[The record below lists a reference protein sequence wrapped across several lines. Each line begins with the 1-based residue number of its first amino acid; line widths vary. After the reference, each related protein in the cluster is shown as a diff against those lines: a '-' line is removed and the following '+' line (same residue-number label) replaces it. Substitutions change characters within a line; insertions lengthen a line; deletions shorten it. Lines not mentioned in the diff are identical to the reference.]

1 MGRQVH
7 DWSQG
12 QEHAVYLYIANS
24 SNAFSDF
31 EWLFVLWSQFVV
43 PRSLL
48 PWSETP
54 SCSSLSSKWIF
65 SLSPWEKMTVP
76 SALKKLSCR
85 STPTAE
91 QAWVQKECRA
101 RRCSPASGQQET
113 KQLPCNGHGHR
124 AHPDGDGPAD
134 CQKRKYK
141 MAGAHEAGSAG
152 PSILNPT
159 AASVHRWRLT
169 APSQRRQ
176 PPHLTSSPHPRTAPQ
191 PRPKIPD
198 RAESERACRGKQ
210 HGRARAMQR
219 AHRPPAGGS
228 RGEAAGAGAPGRER
242 ALPRAAA
249 AAGRQGG
256 GGHQRGPAEAR
267 GAREEGRGG
276 GRWAAGEGADAG
288 GADRAP
294 EAEGG
299 PQGGHGRPPRRALG
313 HGRPE
318 RRARAHQ
325 HQDPPQ

>member
-1 MGRQVH
+1 MNFVAFGRLKTVGRQVH

-76 SALKKLSCR
+76 SALKKLLCR

-124 AHPDGDGPAD
+124 ALTQTETD
-134 CQKRKYK
+134 
-141 MAGAHEAGSAG
+141 
-152 PSILNPT
+152 LPT
-159 AASVHRWRLT
+159 AKNANIKWQERTRL
-169 APSQRRQ
+169 
-176 PPHLTSSPHPRTAPQ
+176 
-191 PRPKIPD
+191 
-198 RAESERACRGKQ
+198 
-210 HGRARAMQR
+210 AR
-219 AHRPPAGGS
+219 
-228 RGEAAGAGAPGRER
+228 
-242 ALPRAAA
+242 L
-249 AAGRQGG
+249 
-256 GGHQRGPAEAR
+256 
-267 GAREEGRGG
+267 
-276 GRWAAGEGADAG
+276 
-288 GADRAP
+288 
-294 EAEGG
+294 
-299 PQGGHGRPPRRALG
+299 
-313 HGRPE
+313 
-318 RRARAHQ
+318 
-325 HQDPPQ
+325 DPPS